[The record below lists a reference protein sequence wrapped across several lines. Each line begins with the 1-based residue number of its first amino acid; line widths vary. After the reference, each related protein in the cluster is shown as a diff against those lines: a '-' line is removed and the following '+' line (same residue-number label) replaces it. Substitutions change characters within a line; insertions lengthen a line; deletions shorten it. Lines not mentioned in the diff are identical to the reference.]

1 MNNTTNPLSDSDEKL
16 KYCLYVRK
24 SSESEERQVMS
35 IDSQIKEMMKI
46 SERDNLEIVSIKQ
59 ESHSAKETGQRP
71 VFNELIEEIR
81 NEKFN
86 AVLTWAPDRLSR
98 NAGDLGKVVDLMDAG
113 KLQMI
118 QTYGQTFSNNPNE
131 KFLLMILGSQA
142 KLENDNRGI
151 NVKRGQRSRV
161 ERGLWP
167 GLAPLGYLNQRHMD
181 KKAQVIVDEV
191 RAPVI
196 KKIFEKVAYEN
207 YSGRKVYNW
216 LRHEINFYTRG
227 NKPLTLSGIYRV
239 LDNTFYYGEFQYPK
253 GTGEWRTGIHEPI
266 ITKELFEKA
275 QTQLKRNNI
284 VRETKEFAFTKLFTC
299 GKCGSGISA
308 EEKWKQLK
316 GGGANRHIYY
326 SCSRARDRN
335 CKNQYIREEDLIKQ
349 IISFIDVIDINE
361 LGMKKHL
368 EEEVRRFNKFQKSVF
383 GVADQ
388 IPVDHEADMRKYAKY
403 LLREGSKTE
412 KRELLSNLKSRILY
426 EDKELRLV

>member
-1 MNNTTNPLSDSDEKL
+1 MKSNPLNDSDGKL

-71 VFNELIEEIR
+71 VFNELIEEIK

-86 AVLTWAPDRLSR
+86 AILTWATDRLSR
-98 NAGDLGKVVDLMDAG
+98 NAGDLGKIVDLMDAG
-113 KLQMI
+113 KLKKI
-118 QTYGQTFSNNPNE
+118 QTHGQTFSNNPNE

-151 NVKRGQRSRV
+151 NVKRGIRSRV

-167 GLAPLGYLNQRHMD
+167 CLAPLGYLNQRHMD
-181 KKAQVIVDEV
+181 KKSHVIIDEV

-196 KKIFEKVAYEN
+196 KQIFEKVAYEG
-207 YSGRKVYNW
+207 YSGRKLYNW
-216 LRHEINFYTRG
+216 LRHEVNFYTRG
-227 NKPLTLSGIYRV
+227 NKMIALSGIYRI
-239 LDNTFYYGEFQYPK
+239 LDTTFYYGEFEHPK
-253 GTGEWRTGIHEPI
+253 GSGKWHIGVHEPI

-275 QTQLKRNNI
+275 QEQLKRNNI

-316 GGGANRHIYY
+316 GGGANRHVYY

-335 CKNQYIREEDLIKQ
+335 CKNKYIREEDLINQ
-349 IISFIDVIDINE
+349 IISFLDDIDINE

-383 GVADQ
+383 GVNEKLQ
-388 IPVDHEADMRKYAKY
+388 TDHDSDMRKYAKY

-412 KRELLSNLKSRILY
+412 KRELLSNLKSRIMY
-426 EDKELRLV
+426 EDKELRLI